1 MISHIRGIL
10 DSFDETSIVI
20 ESNNIGFEIMVPTST
35 IQELPH
41 VGSEVKIY
49 TYMSVREDDISLY
62 GFITRDDLEMFKL
75 LIKVSGIGPKV
86 AVGILSTLDIDT
98 LRMAIL
104 SDDAAA
110 IAKAPGIG
118 KKTAGKLVLELKD
131 RIQLDESIEKMLDR
145 GEMRAIAGGA
155 DDKSDVREAL
165 EALTSLGFS
174 QNEAKKAISGIE
186 EIETMDVEAIIKEAL
201 KKL

>member
-1 MISHIRGIL
+1 
-10 DSFDETSIVI
+10 
-20 ESNNIGFEIMVPTST
+20 MVPTST

-145 GEMRAIAGGA
+145 GEMRAIVGSA